1 MRINLP
7 FINFMR
13 WGRKTVAAS
22 LALMALSAGL
32 FFGKGL
38 DYGIDFTG
46 GTLLEVAYRQ
56 PPPLAN
62 LRDRVADLGAGQVQM
77 QEFGNENTLL
87 VRVGRGRDKGDD
99 VKIVSE
105 VRAILEAG
113 GDDVEFRR
121 SEFVGPKVGREMI
134 NKGIVAVLLSLLAM
148 LAYIWVRFDGWQF
161 AVAAVLA
168 LVHDVALTIGFFSIS
183 GLEFNLAIVAA
194 MLTIAGYSINDTVVV
209 FDRIREMATQKQGG
223 DDLLNQALNATL
235 SRTVVTS
242 FTTLLA
248 LLSLYFFGGQVLK
261 GFIIAMIWGVAV
273 GTFSSIFFATPLLR
287 LMGFSVADA
296 ERR

>member
-13 WGRKTVAAS
+13 WGKKTVAAS

-46 GTLLEVAYRQ
+46 GTLLEAAYRQ

-99 VKIVSE
+99 IKIVSE

-209 FDRIREMATQKQGG
+209 FDRIREMATQRQGG

-248 LLSLYFFGGQVLK
+248 LLALYFFGGQVLK